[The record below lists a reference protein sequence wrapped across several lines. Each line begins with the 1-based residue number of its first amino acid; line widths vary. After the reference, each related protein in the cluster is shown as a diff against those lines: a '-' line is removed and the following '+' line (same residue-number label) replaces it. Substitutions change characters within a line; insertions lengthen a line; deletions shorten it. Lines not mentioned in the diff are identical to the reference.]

1 MNTDQLS
8 SLVRTVMKLAAA
20 LLASHGLADTAGLI
34 NTPDVTAAVL
44 LIVSLLWSHFSHA
57 DPDGTPPT
65 TGTGTRL
72 ALWLAL
78 IIPALVFTGCAAL
91 AAYANVASATL
102 GNPMNFGDMVT
113 KPLGSILI
121 CMSEHTWPGQP
132 SWSAPSSVVN
142 E

>member
-78 IIPALVFTGCAAL
+78 LIPALVFTGCAAL
-91 AAYANVASATL
+91 A
-102 GNPMNFGDMVT
+102 
-113 KPLGSILI
+113 
-121 CMSEHTWPGQP
+121 PGARP
-132 SWSAPSSVVN
+132 VPRSPPSSRSLAA
-142 E
+142 